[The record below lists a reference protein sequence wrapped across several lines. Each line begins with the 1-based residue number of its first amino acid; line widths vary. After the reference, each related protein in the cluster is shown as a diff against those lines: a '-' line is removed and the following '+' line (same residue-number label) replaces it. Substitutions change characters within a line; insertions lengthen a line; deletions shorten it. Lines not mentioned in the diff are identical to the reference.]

1 MDWKNIGLNL
11 ILTGKNSEGERYLKH
26 FLKDYTALTNE
37 VVNASCVKCITR
49 YFDTY
54 TKLTTMS
61 ENKSNYILHKKREGL
76 QLSFGSGIIVTND
89 NLTDEYA
96 ESLIAKYS
104 KQDAN
109 FEPSF
114 LFSKYPVKETKVQ
127 TETVASKPKKRR
139 TKAKSND

>member
-1 MDWKNIGLNL
+1 MDWQNIGLNL
-11 ILTGKNSEGERYLKH
+11 ILTGKNSEGEIYLKH

-54 TKLTTMS
+54 IKLTTMS

-76 QLSFGSGIIVTND
+76 QLRFGSGIIVTND

-96 ESLIAKYS
+96 ESLIDKYS
-104 KQDAN
+104 KQDPN

-127 TETVASKPKKRR
+127 TETVAPKKRR